1 MQTYYKI
8 IVFLE
13 GIMNITGRIQKLA
26 LSANFRLALLAAIVL
41 IIAIQAVLVDHVA
54 NFVIFKTASQR
65 LLNHENLYDY
75 IQYDII
81 WDKFFYTPQFALLFT
96 PFTFIPLP
104 VSIFLWSLLGSLLF
118 YLALQKLPL
127 SNTQKAVLF
136 FIILIEMINSLQ
148 NLQTNVLNTAL
159 MLFIFSCLR
168 DNKPFIAALC
178 VAICLSIKIY
188 PAAAGLLFL
197 FYPNKIKFLAGCLLF
212 TTALFLLP
220 LLVLPK
226 EYLME
231 TLQNWVTTVSD
242 DSKDKFIFNSPSLVG
257 ANYTWFTHPLNH
269 YYIQITGLLLAL
281 VPLIK
286 LIKKQTDTNFIL
298 LYLAFLMIFVVIFN
312 HAAESPTYII
322 AVTGAAIWYVIS
334 PKSMINNI
342 LLILLFV
349 ACTLLPTDIYPRWLR
364 EEYFMPLKIR
374 VVPCLLIWGKLFYEL
389 LSYKVPQS
397 QASL

>member
-1 MQTYYKI
+1 
-8 IVFLE
+8 
-13 GIMNITGRIQKLA
+13 MNIANRIQKLA
-26 LSANFRLALLAAIVL
+26 LSANFRLALLAVIVL
-41 IIAIQAVLVDHVA
+41 VIAVQAVLVDHVA

-75 IQYDII
+75 ILYGII

-104 VSIFLWSLLGSLLF
+104 TSIFLWSLLGSLLF
-118 YLALQKLPL
+118 YIALQNLPL
-127 SNTQKAVLF
+127 SNTQKAMLF
-136 FIILIEMINSLQ
+136 FIILVEMINSLQ
-148 NLQTNVLNTAL
+148 NLQTNVLNAAL
-159 MLFIFSCLR
+159 MLFIFICLR

-178 VAICLSIKIY
+178 IAICISIKIY

-197 FYPNKIKFLAGCLLF
+197 FYPNKIKFLVGCLVF
-212 TTALFLLP
+212 TLAFFCLP

-226 EYLME
+226 EYLIE
-231 TLQNWVTTVSD
+231 TLQNWIKTVSD
-242 DSKDKFIFNSPSLVG
+242 DSRDKFIFNSPSLVG
-257 ANYTWFTHPLNH
+257 ANYTWFSHPVNH
-269 YYIQITGLLLAL
+269 YYIQLTGLLLAFAPL
-281 VPLIK
+281 VK
-286 LIKKQTDTNFIL
+286 LIRKQVDTNFIL
-298 LYLAFLMIFVVIFN
+298 LYLAFIMIFVVIFN

-322 AVTGAAIWYVIS
+322 AISGAAIWYVIS
-334 PKSMINNI
+334 PRSMINNI

-389 LSYKVPQS
+389 LSYKASQP